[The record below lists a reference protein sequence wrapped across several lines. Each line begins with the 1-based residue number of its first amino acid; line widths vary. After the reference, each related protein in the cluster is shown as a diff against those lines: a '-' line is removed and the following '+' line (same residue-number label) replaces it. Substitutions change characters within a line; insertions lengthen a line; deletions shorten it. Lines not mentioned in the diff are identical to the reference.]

1 MTLPDLKALRQGDAD
16 AWDAAFRW
24 LWPTA
29 IAVAKGKLEEHLPA
43 EIEDVAI
50 ETLEA
55 LVEKAAKVAKVEE
68 LKPLAASIAHN
79 LAVSRL
85 RERFAVKRGAGMT
98 GSLEG
103 KQEAEG
109 DDCEL
114 AAGETTLAELG
125 EAELAELLCQLQRD
139 LPAQQRAVVADFFLE
154 GLSYEQIATKHG
166 LAIGSVGVYLKRGLE
181 AIRRQGARHPKL
193 LKELEAFL
201 R

>member
-1 MTLPDLKALRQGDAD
+1 MTSPDLNALRKGDAD
-16 AWDAAFRW
+16 AWDEAFDW

-29 IAVAKGKLEEHLPA
+29 FAVARAKLQEYLPA
-43 EIEDVAI
+43 EVEDVAI

-55 LVEKAAKVAKVEE
+55 LVEKTAGVAKVEE
-68 LKPLAASIAHN
+68 LKSLAASIAHN

-85 RERFAVKRGAGMT
+85 RERFAAKRGAGKT
-98 GSLEG
+98 ESLEA
-103 KQEAEG
+103 KEEADG
-109 DDCEL
+109 GDCEP
-114 AAGETTLAELG
+114 AVVETPLAELDQP
-125 EAELAELLCQLQRD
+125 ELAELLRQLQRD
-139 LPAQQRAVVADFFLE
+139 LPAQQRAVVADFFLN

-181 AIRRQGARHPKL
+181 AIRRQGAKHPKL

>member
-1 MTLPDLKALRQGDAD
+1 MTLPDLKALRRGDAD
-16 AWDAAFRW
+16 AWDEAFDW

-29 IAVAKGKLEEHLPA
+29 FAVARSKLQELLPA
-43 EIEDVAI
+43 EVEDVAI

-55 LVEKAAKVAKVEE
+55 LVEKTAGVAKVEE
-68 LKPLAASIAHN
+68 LKSLAASIAHN

-85 RERFAVKRGAGMT
+85 RERFAAKRGAGKT
-98 GSLEG
+98 ESLEARQDVDG
-103 KQEAEG
+103 N
-109 DDCEL
+109 DCEPV
-114 AAGETTLAELG
+114 AAETPLAELG
-125 EAELAELLCQLQRD
+125 QAELAELLGQLQRD
-139 LPAQQRAVVADFFLE
+139 LPAPQRAVVADFFLE

-181 AIRRQGARHPKL
+181 AIRRQGAKHPKL